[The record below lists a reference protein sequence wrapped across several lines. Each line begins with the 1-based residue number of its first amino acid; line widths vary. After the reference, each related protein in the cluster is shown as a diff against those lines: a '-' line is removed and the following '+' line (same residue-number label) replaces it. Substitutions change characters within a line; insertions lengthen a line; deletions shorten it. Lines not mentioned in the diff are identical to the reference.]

1 MNRFWTACLLAVL
14 CLVSFSAGAAEAGTV
29 DFSIRFFDRRIYYV
43 ESAPIYVQVTI
54 ANNSPSSYRFKLADE
69 RVFSVDFDIRTVSN
83 RILEPSDSL
92 IRKRTQSQRIFFREI
107 AVESGESFS
116 FIEDL
121 RDYADFSRPGS
132 FVVQARVYPELYR
145 PAESG
150 TGAAAARPAATAT
163 AGTAALNVSA
173 PGLAVP
179 FLESNRLSLS
189 VRPPAI
195 PGPGGIPLEMDVETN
210 AVLVRERLPPDQ
222 VVEYML
228 LARQRSQWERFFLY
242 LDLEAMITEDGV
254 RRRRWLAEGEE
265 GRRRMLAQYRQ
276 ELQNSVVDG
285 DISVMPAEFTMERT
299 QYNNTEGTV
308 TVLEKFRYE
317 NFTELKRYTYYL
329 RQKDNIWTIANY
341 SVVNLGTE

>member
-1 MNRFWTACLLAVL
+1 
-14 CLVSFSAGAAEAGTV
+14 
-29 DFSIRFFDRRIYYV
+29 
-43 ESAPIYVQVTI
+43 
-54 ANNSPSSYRFKLADE
+54 
-69 RVFSVDFDIRTVSN
+69 
-83 RILEPSDSL
+83 
-92 IRKRTQSQRIFFREI
+92 
-107 AVESGESFS
+107 VESGESFS

-132 FVVQARVYPELYR
+132 FVVRARVYPELYR
-145 PAESG
+145 PE
-150 TGAAAARPAATAT
+150 AAGG
-163 AGTAALNVSA
+163 GTAAALNASA
-173 PGLAVP
+173 PGAAPV
-179 FLESNRLSLS
+179 LESNRLSLS

-195 PGPGGIPLEMDVETN
+195 PGPDGIPLEMDIETN

-265 GRRRMLAQYRQ
+265 GRRRMLARYRQ
-276 ELQNSVVDG
+276 ELQDSVVDG
-285 DISVMPAEFTMERT
+285 DISVMPSEFTIERT

-308 TVLEKFRYE
+308 TVLEKFRYA

-329 RQKDNIWTIANY
+329 RQKDNIWTIVNY